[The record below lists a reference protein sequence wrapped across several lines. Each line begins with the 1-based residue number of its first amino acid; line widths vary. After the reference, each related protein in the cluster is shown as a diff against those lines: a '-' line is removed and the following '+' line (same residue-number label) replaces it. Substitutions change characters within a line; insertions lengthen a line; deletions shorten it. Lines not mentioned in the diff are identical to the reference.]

1 MSDIEVAQIGKVV
14 GLKGDLK
21 LHDRSDFPEQF
32 CPGATF
38 FTATRTPLR
47 IRTFNAVSM
56 HVSFEGYES
65 RESARKLTNTVL
77 YTTKDATR
85 THCELA
91 EDEYFWFDI
100 IGCTLVEDGVNLGTV
115 HEIERI
121 GPQECLH
128 VKTAIALIEK
138 GLEKAFVVP
147 YVDRYVCTV
156 DIEKKTIY
164 TQDARELLESL

>member
-47 IRTFNAVSM
+47 IRTFDPASM
-56 HVSFEGYES
+56 QVSFEGYES

-77 YTTKDATR
+77 YTTKEATR
-85 THCELA
+85 VQCELGA
-91 EDEYFWFDI
+91 EEYFWFDI
-100 IGCTLVEDGVNLGTV
+100 IGCAVVENEVCLGEV
-115 HEIERI
+115 REIERI
-121 GPQECLH
+121 GPQDCLH
-128 VKTAIALIEK
+128 VKLSLIH
-138 GLEKAFVVP
+138 
-147 YVDRYVCTV
+147 
-156 DIEKKTIY
+156 I
-164 TQDARELLESL
+164 